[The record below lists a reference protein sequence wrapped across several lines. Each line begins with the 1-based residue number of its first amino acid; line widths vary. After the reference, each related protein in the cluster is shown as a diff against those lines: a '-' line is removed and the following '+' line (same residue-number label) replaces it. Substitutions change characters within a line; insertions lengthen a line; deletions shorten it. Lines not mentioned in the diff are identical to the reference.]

1 MWWVDAML
9 IIIIITRYA
18 RRRRRRR
25 PSRRPPPS
33 PVVVVVVVTPEWY
46 KATDCSFL
54 PLPIMH
60 PEPDVKAPLKQQYI
74 NIEDTLR

>member
-1 MWWVDAML
+1 MPAVVVVV
-9 IIIIITRYA
+9 A
-18 RRRRRRR
+18 RRRR
-25 PSRRPPPS
+25 PPLS
-33 PVVVVVVVTPEWY
+33 PVVVVVVVVTPERY